1 MRLNSLSIPHK
12 LKRKVFT
19 CSRNVLSIKGV
30 ISVAIKCLDGA
41 GIYRFCIYLIS
52 EACVEMRTM
61 L

>member
-19 CSRNVLSIKGV
+19 CSLNVLSIKEV

-41 GIYRFCIYLIS
+41 DIYRLLMSFIS
-52 EACVEMRTM
+52 EACVEMRTGQ
-61 L
+61 